1 MSLKEILLSDLK
13 GAMKA
18 KDVNRLNIIRRL
30 KSEIKNMEIK
40 IKKEIDD
47 DAIIS
52 IISTLIKKGNE
63 AIELFDK
70 GNRADLS
77 EKEQTEV
84 GILKKYL
91 PEQVS
96 EEDLRLRVQEVI
108 KELGAES
115 MGDLGRIMKILVPEF
130 KGRADNKLVKNLVG
144 EFLMVF
150 QYF

>member
-18 KDVNRLNIIRRL
+18 KDANRLNIIRRL
-30 KSEIKNMEIK
+30 KSEIKNMEINL
-40 IKKEIDD
+40 KKEIDD

-77 EKEQTEV
+77 KKEQIEV
-84 GILKKYL
+84 DILKKYL

-144 EFLMVF
+144 EFLRN
-150 QYF
+150 

>member
-1 MSLKEILLSDLK
+1 
-13 GAMKA
+13 
-18 KDVNRLNIIRRL
+18 
-30 KSEIKNMEIK
+30 MEINL
-40 IKKEIDD
+40 KKEIDD

-77 EKEQTEV
+77 EKEQIEV
-84 GILKKYL
+84 DILKKYL

-144 EFLMVF
+144 EFLRN
-150 QYF
+150 

>member
-1 MSLKEILLSDLK
+1 MSLKEKLLSDLK

-18 KDVNRLNIIRRL
+18 KDSNRLNIIRRL
-30 KSEIKNMEIK
+30 KSEIKNQEINL
-40 IKKEIDD
+40 KKELNDD
-47 DAIIS
+47 DIIS

-63 AIELFDK
+63 AIELFNK

-77 EKEQTEV
+77 EKEQIEV
-84 GILKKYL
+84 DILKNYL
-91 PEQVS
+91 PEQVT

-144 EFLMVF
+144 EFLGN
-150 QYF
+150 

>member
-18 KDVNRLNIIRRL
+18 KDANRLNIIRRL
-30 KSEIKNMEIK
+30 KSEIKNMEINL
-40 IKKEIDD
+40 KKEIDD

-77 EKEQTEV
+77 EKEQIEV
-84 GILKKYL
+84 DILKKYL

-108 KELGAES
+108 KEVGAES

-144 EFLMVF
+144 EFLRN
-150 QYF
+150 